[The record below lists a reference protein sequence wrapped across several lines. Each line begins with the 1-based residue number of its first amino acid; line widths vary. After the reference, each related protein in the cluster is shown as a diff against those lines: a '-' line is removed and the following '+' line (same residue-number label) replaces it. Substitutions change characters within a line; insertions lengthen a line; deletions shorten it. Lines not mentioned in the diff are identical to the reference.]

1 MTQNNLGSAYRN
13 RIRGDRAENLE
24 QAITAYQNA
33 LQVHTREAFP
43 EKWAKTQHNLANA
56 YRERIQGE
64 PLDNL
69 EQAISAY
76 EQAAQVFTRDAL
88 PHQWAGN
95 QGHLAE
101 AFMKR
106 ALLTENFSDLDT
118 AVTLLQAALEVAV
131 PGSPEFIDSQYRL
144 GNALS
149 RRYDHSQNPDDLQQ
163 ALDAYE
169 IALDAINPDHY
180 DRKQIWHA
188 LPTTQSILGSRLVRD
203 GKWQEGLQ
211 LLLNSV
217 RQLSTGDDPL
227 AHANALFQTA
237 RAHETLS
244 DWDNARLY
252 YRDALRLYDHLN
264 NPIGSARSRAGL
276 GSVLVS
282 QGYLEKG
289 MAELAKARETYQQ
302 LQQPDQAAEVDRLY
316 QVAQRALHRQ
326 VEVCT

>member
-1 MTQNNLGSAYRN
+1 
-13 RIRGDRAENLE
+13 
-24 QAITAYQNA
+24 
-33 LQVHTREAFP
+33 
-43 EKWAKTQHNLANA
+43 
-56 YRERIQGE
+56 
-64 PLDNL
+64 
-69 EQAISAY
+69 
-76 EQAAQVFTRDAL
+76 VFTRDAL
-88 PHQWAGN
+88 PYQWAGN

-101 AFMKR
+101 AVIKR
-106 ALLTENFSDLDT
+106 ASLTENFSDLDT
-118 AVTLLQAALEVAV
+118 AVTLLQAALEVAA
-131 PGSPEFIDSQYRL
+131 PGSPDFIDSQYRL

-149 RRYDHSQNPDDLQQ
+149 RRYDHSQNPADLQQ
-163 ALDAYE
+163 ALAAYK

-180 DRKQIWHA
+180 DRKQIWQA

-227 AHANALFQTA
+227 AHANALFQTG

-252 YRDALRLYDHLN
+252 YRDALRLYDHLSH
-264 NPIGSARSRAGL
+264 PIGSARSRAGL

-302 LQQPDQAAEVDRLY
+302 LQQADKVAELDQLYQIAHLALQKQAEVY
-316 QVAQRALHRQ
+316 A
-326 VEVCT
+326 